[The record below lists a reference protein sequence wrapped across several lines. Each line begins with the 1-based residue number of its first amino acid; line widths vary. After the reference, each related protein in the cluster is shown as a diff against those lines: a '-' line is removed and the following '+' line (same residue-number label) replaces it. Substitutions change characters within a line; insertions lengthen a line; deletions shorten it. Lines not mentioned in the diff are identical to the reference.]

1 MVWKMGSIIKK
12 FKWLVRV
19 IKDYFEIKKQLKNN
33 KDFKITKFMPIVWDK
48 FDSSWVAKGAY
59 FHQDLLVAKKIFENK
74 PIKHVDIWSRV
85 DWFVA
90 HVAVFREIE
99 VFDIRALENK
109 VKNIHF
115 KQADLTKLDKN
126 LINYCDS
133 ISALSVIEHFWLWRY
148 WDKIN
153 SNWDTEWLENIYK
166 ILKKWG
172 KFYFSIP
179 IWPQRIEF
187 NAHRVYSIKYLLDIF
202 KDKYLLSN
210 FSYTD
215 DNWDLHE
222 SITLDEKHIKNNC
235 NCNFWHW
242 IFELTKI

>member
-1 MVWKMGSIIKK
+1 MRKIKG
-12 FKWLVRV
+12 LLRV
-19 IKDYFEIKKQLKNN
+19 IRDYLEMKKQLEHN
-33 KDFKITKFMPIVWDK
+33 KDFKITKFLPIISDK
-48 FDSSWVAKGAY
+48 FDSSGTVKWAY
-59 FHQDLLVAKKIFENK
+59 FHQDLLVARKIFENK
-74 PIKHVDIWSRV
+74 PTKHVDIWSRV

-115 KQADLTKLDKN
+115 RQADLMKLDSH

-148 WDKIN
+148 GDKIN
-153 SNWDTEWLENIYK
+153 HKWDMEWLENIYK
-166 ILKKWG
+166 ILKTWG
-172 KFYFSIP
+172 KFYFSVP

-187 NAHRVYSIKYLLDIF
+187 NAHRVYSIHYLLSIF
-202 KDKYLLSN
+202 KGKYVVSN

-215 DNWDLHE
+215 DAWDLHE
-222 SITLDEKHIKNNC
+222 NIALDEKRIKNNC
-235 NCNFWHW
+235 DCNFWHG

>member
-1 MVWKMGSIIKK
+1 MGWIIKK
-12 FKWLVRV
+12 FKWLFRV
-19 IKDYFEIKKQLKNN
+19 IKDYFEIKKQLKGN
-33 KDFKITKFMPIVWDK
+33 KDFKITKFLPIISDK
-48 FDSSWVAKGAY
+48 FDSSWTAKGAY
-59 FHQDLLVAKKIFENK
+59 FHQDLLVARKIFENK
-74 PIKHVDIWSRV
+74 PVKHVDIWSRV
-85 DWFVA
+85 DGFVA

-99 VFDIRALENK
+99 VFDIRTLENK

-115 KQADLTKLDKN
+115 KQADLMKLDKN

-153 SNWDTEWLENIYK
+153 SNWDREWLENIYK

-172 KFYFSIP
+172 KFYFSVP

-187 NAHRVYSIKYLLDIF
+187 NAHRAYSIKYLLKIF
-202 KDKYLLSN
+202 KDKYTLSG

-222 SITLDEKHIKNNC
+222 NITLNEKYIKNNC
-235 NCNFWHW
+235 NCNFGHW

>member
-1 MVWKMGSIIKK
+1 MGSIIKK
-12 FKWLVRV
+12 FKWLFWV

-33 KDFKITKFMPIVWDK
+33 KDFKITKFLPIVGDK
-48 FDSSWVAKGAY
+48 FDSSWVAKWAY
-59 FHQDLLVAKKIFENK
+59 FHQDLLVARKIFESK

-109 VKNIHF
+109 VKNITF
-115 KQADLTKLDKN
+115 KQADLMKLDKN
-126 LINYCDS
+126 LIHYCDS
-133 ISALSVIEHFWLWRY
+133 ISSLSVIEHFWLWRY

-153 SNWDTEWLENIYK
+153 SNWDIEWLENIYK

-172 KFYFSIP
+172 KFYFSVP

-187 NAHRVYSIKYLLDIF
+187 NAHRVYSIH
-202 KDKYLLSN
+202 YLLSIFKN
-210 FSYTD
+210 KYQVTDFAYTD
-215 DNWDLHE
+215 DNGDLHE
-222 SITLDEKHIKNNC
+222 NITLDEKHIKNNC